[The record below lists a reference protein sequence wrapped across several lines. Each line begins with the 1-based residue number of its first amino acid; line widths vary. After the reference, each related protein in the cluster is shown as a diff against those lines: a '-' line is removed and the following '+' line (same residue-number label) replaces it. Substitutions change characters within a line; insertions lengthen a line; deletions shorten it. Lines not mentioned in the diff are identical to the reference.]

1 MVIWLL
7 YVIHHVKF
15 TYKGV
20 ENDDVAVFTSVLE
33 KSDGKWSVI
42 HGQRS
47 TGRKPD
53 EEPPKF

>member
-1 MVIWLL
+1 MVIWLCML
-7 YVIHHVKF
+7 PSILNAEAMKM
-15 TYKGV
+15 TCSCIYKCIG
-20 ENDDVAVFTSVLE
+20 